1 MKSQEEVRSQQPTK
15 QPFSKSAAFSTMKMP
30 MSEEIYKF
38 KELPSFAEAEY
49 EEGGSLTN
57 ISDALLEI
65 DSTVFK
71 PASGDRQY

>member
-1 MKSQEEVRSQQPTK
+1 
-15 QPFSKSAAFSTMKMP
+15 MKMP

-38 KELPSFAEAEY
+38 KELPSFAETEY
-49 EEGGSLTN
+49 EEGSSLTN

-65 DSTVFK
+65 DSTVLK